1 MKLKQYFKTWHFER
15 YFRLAIAILAGIFA
29 VSTKEYSVLI
39 ITAWLGAL
47 ALFNISCCGTSA
59 CNTTAKKPNKKEEN
73 QPIQINYDEI
83 K

>member
-1 MKLKQYFKTWHFER
+1 MKLKKYFRNWHFER
-15 YFRLAIAILAGIFA
+15 YFRLSIAILAGVFA
-29 VSTKEYSVLI
+29 ISTKEYSVLI

-59 CNTTAKKPNKKEEN
+59 CSTASKKLDKKEEN